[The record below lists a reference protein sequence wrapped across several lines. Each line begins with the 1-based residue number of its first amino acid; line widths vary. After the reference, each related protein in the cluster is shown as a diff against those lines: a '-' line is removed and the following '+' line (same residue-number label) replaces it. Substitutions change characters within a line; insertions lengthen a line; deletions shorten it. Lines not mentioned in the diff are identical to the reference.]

1 MAIVTISHEIG
12 AGGPEIGQQLAERLG
27 CRYVDHELISNA
39 ATRYGLLE
47 EKLSHLDESK
57 PSLFER
63 FDAETRR
70 YITVIQ
76 TALYDFAEQDNVV
89 LMGRGG
95 QWLLRGIPHVLR
107 VRVMAPFDVRVKRL
121 TKKLAG
127 PMGEQTNP
135 RTVTELVRRDDAE
148 KAGRMRYL
156 YEVSVTDPSL
166 YDLVINTEKLSMG
179 AAVGLLAGV
188 VGQPELATTPA
199 SAQLVADRSLASRV
213 QVALATHPETRK
225 YRITVEARSGVVTL
239 EGTAAMDE
247 AMDVARSDSRRSRR
261 SWRRRSRPLDQFL
274 GGGPGRRPESSGT
287 SAIMTVT
294 SIFCFLRTIWSVTL
308 LPTRV
313 SATSRCTC
321 R

>member
-1 MAIVTISHEIG
+1 MAIITISHEMG
-12 AGGPEIGQQLAERLG
+12 AGGPEIGMSLAKRLG
-27 CRYVDHELISNA
+27 YRYVDQELIQDA
-39 ATRYGLLE
+39 VRRYGLLE

-107 VRVMAPFDVRVKRL
+107 VRGMAPFDVRGKRL
-121 TKKLAG
+121 PKKLAG

-156 YEVSVTDPSL
+156 YEVSITDPSL
-166 YDLVINTEKLSMG
+166 YDLVINTEKLSVG
-179 AAVGLLAGV
+179 AAVSLLAGG
-188 VGQPELATTPA
+188 VGQPEPA
-199 SAQLVADRSLASRV
+199 ARPERAQLVADRSLASRV
-213 QVALATHPETRK
+213 QVALAGHPETRK

-239 EGTAAMDE
+239 EGTAAVDE
-247 AMDVARSDSRRSRR
+247 AMDVARTVD
-261 SWRRRSRPLDQFL
+261 
-274 GGGPGRRPESSGT
+274 GGRAVKARQGDGPP
-287 SAIMTVT
+287 I
-294 SIFCFLRTIWSVTL
+294 
-308 LPTRV
+308 PP
-313 SATSRCTC
+313 
-321 R
+321 

>member
-1 MAIVTISHEIG
+1 M
-12 AGGPEIGQQLAERLG
+12 
-27 CRYVDHELISNA
+27 
-39 ATRYGLLE
+39 
-47 EKLSHLDESK
+47 
-57 PSLFER
+57 
-63 FDAETRR
+63 
-70 YITVIQ
+70 
-76 TALYDFAEQDNVV
+76 
-89 LMGRGG
+89 
-95 QWLLRGIPHVLR
+95 LRGIPDVLR
-107 VRVMAPFDVRVKRL
+107 VRVMAPCDVRVKRL

-135 RTVTELVRRDDAE
+135 RTVAELVRRDDAE

-239 EGTAAMDE
+239 EGAPAMDAAMHLPRRI
-247 AMDVARSDSRRSRR
+247 ARAADAN
-261 SWRRRSRPLDQFL
+261 P
-274 GGGPGRRPESSGT
+274 PHT
-287 SAIMTVT
+287 
-294 SIFCFLRTIWSVTL
+294 
-308 LPTRV
+308 
-313 SATSRCTC
+313 
-321 R
+321 

>member
-12 AGGPEIGQQLAERLG
+12 AGGPEIGQQLADRLG
-27 CRYVDHELISNA
+27 SRYVDHELISNA

-76 TALYDFAEQDNVV
+76 TALYDFAEQDHVV

-156 YEVSVTDPSL
+156 YEVSITDPSL
-166 YDLVINTEKLSMG
+166 YDLVINTEKLSVG
-179 AAVGLLAGV
+179 AAVSLLAGV
-188 VGQPELATTPA
+188 AGQRELATTPE

-225 YRITVEARSGVVTL
+225 YRITVEAKGGVVTL

-247 AMDVARSDSRRSRR
+247 AMDVAR
-261 SWRRRSRPLDQFL
+261 
-274 GGGPGRRPESSGT
+274 
-287 SAIMTVT
+287 TVEGVRDVKARKVDVPP
-294 SIFCFLRTIWSVTL
+294 IPPFV
-308 LPTRV
+308 
-313 SATSRCTC
+313 A
-321 R
+321 

>member
-12 AGGPEIGQQLAERLG
+12 ARGPEIGQQLAERLG

-70 YITVIQ
+70 YITATQ
-76 TALYDFAEQDNVV
+76 PALYDFAEQDDVV

-95 QWLLRGIPHVLR
+95 QWLLRGSPHVLR

-156 YEVSVTDPSL
+156 YEVSITDPSL
-166 YDLVINTEKLSMG
+166 YDLVINTEKLSIG

-188 VGQPELATTPA
+188 VGQPELTATSA

-225 YRITVEARSGVVTL
+225 YRITVEAPGGFFTH
-239 EGTAAMDE
+239 EGTRAKGQALV
-247 AMDVARSDSRRSRR
+247 VAR
-261 SWRRRSRPLDQFL
+261 
-274 GGGPGRRPESSGT
+274 
-287 SAIMTVT
+287 TVG
-294 SIFCFLRTIWSVTL
+294 CCPDLKARQGD
-308 LPTRV
+308 LPPNPPFV
-313 SATSRCTC
+313 A
-321 R
+321 

>member
-1 MAIVTISHEIG
+1 MG
-12 AGGPEIGQQLAERLG
+12 Y
-27 CRYVDHELISNA
+27 RYVDHELISDA
-39 ATRYGLLE
+39 AQRYGLLE

-70 YITVIQ
+70 YISVIQ
-76 TALYDFAEQDNVV
+76 TALFDFAEHDNVV

-121 TKKLAG
+121 GKKLAG

-156 YEVSVTDPSL
+156 YEVGITDPAL
-166 YDLVINTEKLSMG
+166 YDLVINTEKLSV
-179 AAVGLLAGV
+179 AASVGLIAGV
-188 VGQPELATTPA
+188 LGQAELAMTPPA
-199 SAQLVADRSLASRV
+199 AQLVADRSLASRV
-213 QVALATHPETRK
+213 QVALATHPETRR

-247 AMDVARSDSRRSRR
+247 ATDVARGVDGVRDVKVRQMDM
-261 SWRRRSRPLDQFL
+261 PPIPPFV
-274 GGGPGRRPESSGT
+274 
-287 SAIMTVT
+287 A
-294 SIFCFLRTIWSVTL
+294 
-308 LPTRV
+308 
-313 SATSRCTC
+313 
-321 R
+321 